1 MIDAHT
7 RVYGVI
13 GHPVRHSLSPI
24 IHNGVFRRMGLNA
37 AYLAFEVNDLTGALR
52 GIRGL
57 GVQGAS
63 VTIPYK
69 TQIIPLLDALEET
82 AARIQAVNTI
92 VRRESKLIG
101 YNTDWVG
108 AVESLEERIA
118 LPGKKVILL
127 GAGGAARA
135 IAFGLKGKGAE
146 VTILNRSPEKAAS
159 LALEL
164 EVAWQPLSLLGQ
176 MRADVLVNATSVGM
190 HPQEGASPVP
200 MAVDLLRE
208 GMVVMDIVY
217 QPLQTKLLKDAEE
230 RGCQTLD
237 GLEMLARQAAGQVEI
252 WTGEKPGIEPIR
264 EDLRK
269 ALAAQGVRRKAQ
281 GERITSPA
289 LATCDLRHFAI
300 EEKRDDGD

>member
-7 RVYGVI
+7 QVYGII
-13 GHPVRHSLSPI
+13 GNPVRHSLSPV

-37 AYLAFEVNDLTGALR
+37 AYLAFEVNDLAGALS

-57 GVQGAS
+57 RIQGAS

-69 TQIIPLLDALEET
+69 TRIIPLLDGLEET
-82 AARIQAVNTI
+82 AAKIQAVNTI
-92 VRRESKLIG
+92 VCREGKLIG

-108 AVESLEERIA
+108 AVESLEEKIPLR
-118 LPGKKVILL
+118 GRKVLLL

-135 IAFGLKGKGAE
+135 IAFGLKEKGAA

-164 EVAWQPLSLLGQ
+164 GVVCQPLSSLGR

-190 HPQEGASPVP
+190 HPQEGVSPVTEE
-200 MAVDLLRE
+200 VLKE

-217 QPLQTKLLKDAEE
+217 QPLRTKLLKDAQD
-230 RGCQTLD
+230 RGCQTID

-269 ALAAQGVRRKAQ
+269 ALGGARRKA
-281 GERITSPA
+281 
-289 LATCDLRHFAI
+289 
-300 EEKRDDGD
+300 

>member
-7 RVYGVI
+7 QLYGVI
-13 GHPVRHSLSPI
+13 GKPVRHSLSPI

-37 AYLAFEVNDLTGALR
+37 AYLAFEVNDLAGAIS

-57 GVQGAS
+57 GIQGAS

-69 TQIIPLLDALEET
+69 TRIIPLLDGLEET
-82 AARIQAVNTI
+82 AAKIQAVNTI
-92 VRRESKLIG
+92 ARREGKLIG
-101 YNTDWVG
+101 YNTDWAG
-108 AVESLEERIA
+108 AVESLEEKIA
-118 LPGKKVILL
+118 LRGRKVLLL

-135 IAFGLKGKGAE
+135 IAFGLKSKGAE

-164 EVAWQPLSLLGQ
+164 GVDWQPLPSLGR

-200 MAVDLLRE
+200 VAQESLKE

-217 QPLQTKLLKDAEE
+217 QPLRTKLLRDAED
-230 RGCQTLD
+230 RGCRTID

-269 ALAAQGVRRKAQ
+269 ALARGARRKAQ
-281 GERITSPA
+281 GVA
-289 LATCDLRHFAI
+289 GA
-300 EEKRDDGD
+300 KR